1 MDYIIVSTSKCLY
14 QEWQLKLLKWSADK
28 VKQKGK
34 IIFLT
39 SFDHNHFP
47 EKVNFNF
54 PGVEVIELP
63 DWAREWEIKDG
74 NWWGGIPNKYESI
87 KWLTENKKFNPND
100 RLLFLDPDMLF
111 TTPLDLYPKHNE
123 VIGQKW
129 EMFSPLK
136 DFPSKMT
143 ESIMYPFAIT
153 FLTLKNIIKDYKSLC
168 ISIRNKTQMWEA
180 EMWGLHYAL
189 EYNNIKFNIKPNLGR
204 CSIWNENNS
213 NIKSD
218 LIHYPNII
226 ESKEQKINLFFKQDY
241 TQNLNQKIEVNK
253 ARNLTDT
260 ILLSNIDQER
270 TDFIYENKWDFPYLF
285 KFYTGDK
292 GYLYFQPWS
301 GGFNNIRMSFE
312 QAVCLSYLTD
322 RTLVLPPSYSM
333 YLTDGLSNFSDY
345 FETTNLGIKHIN
357 FEELCNIKNIEHNLN
372 KLQEI
377 SKTLNYDSVANVIN
391 FTKNPVPKNF
401 RKNRNVIN
409 SEEIFDNSEILYLD
423 KNLLGTFDQSLYTKH
438 ETSLKQLISKYVVYR
453 NDLRDIAWQFI
464 NYIGDKSYYSI
475 HIRRNDFQYK
485 DLFISGQEI
494 VNNIQNI
501 IPENSTL
508 YISTDSTDEELF
520 LPLKEKYKVI
530 LYNDI
535 KSQLNLQKFNK
546 NWISI
551 IEQLICSRGIKFI
564 SQKNSTLSSY
574 ICKLRYYMNDIED
587 KNYYINTSS
596 KINFTQHFLNED
608 EYTANWARE
617 YQDISQFNNDIIFV
631 SIASY
636 RDSQIF
642 DTLKSLY
649 SEVSNPN
656 RVKVV
661 IHVQDEIDVYYKL
674 LELNYPNLEII
685 HVPWEETKGVVWA
698 RNRIKDRFNNESY
711 FLNVDSHSRFKENW
725 DLILINQYNSIDEPK
740 VVLST
745 YPNHFDVPDQSKNYL
760 KLPYNTPLKVKK
772 FVHPSD
778 PIDNRCTA
786 ANLPSLKDYEIKD
799 SKWVSAGFT
808 FVRGEWLKEVK
819 IPEKMV
825 FSGEED
831 TATYLSYL
839 KGWNIKVASEATVW
853 HNYNYKTIEDIPYR
867 TPNDGKI
874 SNLDDNSVNELNKIL
889 FNNDPS
895 YVRSLQDL
903 ENFLD
908 FEFKKPNKTIF
919 IALASY
925 IDNDLRSTILSC
937 INQAKHPENLS
948 FGVLLQYND
957 KPDTNEYIIDDL
969 VSKYN
974 IRIEK
979 IPYQESK
986 GNAWA
991 RSQVENLYQNEDY
1004 ILQLDSHLRLS
1015 KHWDE
1020 FLINEHSNLKG
1031 KPIISYLSP
1040 SFFKNEELGID
1051 YNFDNLDNL
1060 SLLNIPK
1067 ITEITE
1073 EYWPKFQGYTNI
1085 HPTNNINKNVPIL
1098 YCGFVFAKGDWI
1110 QTIKNDPEHYY
1121 TGEEFALSIR
1131 SFTHGYDIYQPTK
1144 IISWHRSNPNHTHHF
1159 KIVDDNDQRHSHAMT
1174 RLRKL
1179 IFNEDLGVYGLG
1191 DQRTLQ
1197 DYENFAKIKI
1207 KEKRVYT

>member
-1 MDYIIVSTSKCLY
+1 
-14 QEWQLKLLKWSADK
+14 
-28 VKQKGK
+28 
-34 IIFLT
+34 
-39 SFDHNHFP
+39 
-47 EKVNFNF
+47 
-54 PGVEVIELP
+54 
-63 DWAREWEIKDG
+63 
-74 NWWGGIPNKYESI
+74 
-87 KWLTENKKFNPND
+87 
-100 RLLFLDPDMLF
+100 
-111 TTPLDLYPKHNE
+111 
-123 VIGQKW
+123 
-129 EMFSPLK
+129 
-136 DFPSKMT
+136 
-143 ESIMYPFAIT
+143 
-153 FLTLKNIIKDYKSLC
+153 
-168 ISIRNKTQMWEA
+168 
-180 EMWGLHYAL
+180 
-189 EYNNIKFNIKPNLGR
+189 
-204 CSIWNENNS
+204 
-213 NIKSD
+213 
-218 LIHYPNII
+218 
-226 ESKEQKINLFFKQDY
+226 
-241 TQNLNQKIEVNK
+241 
-253 ARNLTDT
+253 
-260 ILLSNIDQER
+260 
-270 TDFIYENKWDFPYLF
+270 
-285 KFYTGDK
+285 
-292 GYLYFQPWS
+292 
-301 GGFNNIRMSFE
+301 
-312 QAVCLSYLTD
+312 
-322 RTLVLPPSYSM
+322 
-333 YLTDGLSNFSDY
+333 
-345 FETTNLGIKHIN
+345 
-357 FEELCNIKNIEHNLN
+357 
-372 KLQEI
+372 
-377 SKTLNYDSVANVIN
+377 
-391 FTKNPVPKNF
+391 
-401 RKNRNVIN
+401 
-409 SEEIFDNSEILYLD
+409 
-423 KNLLGTFDQSLYTKH
+423 
-438 ETSLKQLISKYVVYR
+438 
-453 NDLRDIAWQFI
+453 
-464 NYIGDKSYYSI
+464 
-475 HIRRNDFQYK
+475 
-485 DLFISGQEI
+485 
-494 VNNIQNI
+494 
-501 IPENSTL
+501 
-508 YISTDSTDEELF
+508 
-520 LPLKEKYKVI
+520 
-530 LYNDI
+530 
-535 KSQLNLQKFNK
+535 
-546 NWISI
+546 
-551 IEQLICSRGIKFI
+551 
-564 SQKNSTLSSY
+564 
-574 ICKLRYYMNDIED
+574 
-587 KNYYINTSS
+587 
-596 KINFTQHFLNED
+596 
-608 EYTANWARE
+608 
-617 YQDISQFNNDIIFV
+617 
-631 SIASY
+631 
-636 RDSQIF
+636 
-642 DTLKSLY
+642 
-649 SEVSNPN
+649 
-656 RVKVV
+656 
-661 IHVQDEIDVYYKL
+661 
-674 LELNYPNLEII
+674 
-685 HVPWEETKGVVWA
+685 
-698 RNRIKDRFNNESY
+698 
-711 FLNVDSHSRFKENW
+711 
-725 DLILINQYNSIDEPK
+725 
-740 VVLST
+740 
-745 YPNHFDVPDQSKNYL
+745 
-760 KLPYNTPLKVKK
+760 
-772 FVHPSD
+772 
-778 PIDNRCTA
+778 
-786 ANLPSLKDYEIKD
+786 
-799 SKWVSAGFT
+799 
-808 FVRGEWLKEVK
+808 
-819 IPEKMV
+819 MV

-874 SNLDDNSVNELNKIL
+874 SNLDDNSINELNKIL